1 MQIIAQLE
9 ATQSHWLAN
18 YTWNKKL
25 QLLLNRNDKWFVKI
39 KEKAIE
45 YGGNVPFIRPK
56 NLSGDN
62 AKSIDVVIHSIDY
75 LNHKV

>member
-39 KEKAIE
+39 KK
-45 YGGNVPFIRPK
+45 K
-56 NLSGDN
+56 QT
-62 AKSIDVVIHSIDY
+62 
-75 LNHKV
+75 NHKTKQNKAKKTLNI

>member
-25 QLLLNRNDKWFVKI
+25 QLLLNRTDKWFVKI
-39 KEKAIE
+39 KKKKTHKTKQNKA
-45 YGGNVPFIRPK
+45 K
-56 NLSGDN
+56 
-62 AKSIDVVIHSIDY
+62 KT
-75 LNHKV
+75 LNI